1 MQTVVIYHDQYFNAG
16 YDYIRVLTVI
26 VYFYVSI
33 NLSSQLV
40 TCYKQVEPRFIQPL

>member
-16 YDYIRVLTVI
+16 YDYVRVLTVI

-33 NLSSQLV
+33 NLSRPHV
-40 TCYKQVEPRFIQPL
+40 INKNV